1 MRLLACSILALVV
14 LVCSST
20 RAYADGPSATWD
32 GNPPQAAPPVA
43 PIGGYPYGA
52 APYGAAPYGAAPYGA
67 AYGNSYGVS
76 PQAMM
81 FYDNE
86 KKNAGIAVLL
96 EFLVPGVGSVYADH
110 GMGALITWGLMIGGF
125 VVIVWDLESQ
135 FTTNPDGTTTTNG
148 SFDATP
154 VLLGIGLILAGR
166 IYGFVDSYSS
176 CTNYNR
182 ALAQRLGLPLGVALN
197 LAPIRMDQNVAWG
210 PALSLRF

>member
-14 LVCSST
+14 LACGS

-32 GNPPQAAPPVA
+32 GNPPQAAAPVA
-43 PIGGYPYGA
+43 PIGGSPYGS
-52 APYGAAPYGAAPYGA
+52 APYGGAPYGS
-67 AYGNSYGVS
+67 AYGNSYGVN

-86 KKNAGIAVLL
+86 KKNGAIALLL

-110 GMGALITWGLMIGGF
+110 GIGALITWGLMIGGV

-135 FTTNPDGTTTTNG
+135 ITTNPDGTTTTNG

-154 VLLGIGLILAGR
+154 VLLGVGMILAGR

-182 ALAQRLGLPLGVALN
+182 ALAQRLGLPVGVAFN

>member
-1 MRLLACSILALVV
+1 LVV
-14 LVCSST
+14 LACGS
-20 RAYADGPSATWD
+20 RAYAEEPSATWD
-32 GNPPQAAPPVA
+32 GNPPQAGAPVA
-43 PIGGYPYGA
+43 PVGA
-52 APYGAAPYGAAPYGA
+52 APYGAAPYGNPPYGSPPYGSPYGAAPYGS
-67 AYGNSYGVS
+67 AYGSSYGVS

-86 KKNAGIAVLL
+86 KKNGAIALLL

-110 GMGALITWGLMIGGF
+110 GMGALITWGLMIGGV

-135 FTTNPDGTTTTNG
+135 IRTNPDGTTTTDGN
-148 SFDATP
+148 FDATP
-154 VLLGIGLILAGR
+154 VLLGLGMILAGR

-182 ALAQRLGLPLGVALN
+182 ALAQRLGLPLGVAFN
-197 LAPIRMDQNVAWG
+197 LAPIRLDQNVAWG